1 MKNSEDFI
9 IWYNRIKCINAIDF
23 YHISKNVILC
33 VNNQNLLSNVL
44 HQSGN
49 QLSPFNAVVLSFS
62 HSFLCKSCGK
72 HWYSARVVVLFRY
85 RLRGNLGT
93 VVMRPFRQSCRRC
106 EEKFEAPGFS
116 KKAVAN
122 ALLELFYKI
131 RKNCYGHDSAISKMG
146 LFKPHEASLCEAC
159 FMGVCYQEGN

>member
-1 MKNSEDFI
+1 M
-9 IWYNRIKCINAIDF
+9 RIC
-23 YHISKNVILC
+23 L
-33 VNNQNLLSNVL
+33 QNVL

-49 QLSPFNAVVLSFS
+49 QMSPFNAIVLSFS

-85 RLRGNLGT
+85 RLRGNHGT
-93 VVMRPFRQSCRRC
+93 VVMRPFRQSCSRC
-106 EEKFEAPGFS
+106 EDKFEAPGFS
-116 KKAVAN
+116 KKVVVN

-131 RKNCYGHDSAISKMG
+131 HKNCYGPDDGGDSSANSKMS

-159 FMGVCYQEGN
+159 IMGVCYQEGN